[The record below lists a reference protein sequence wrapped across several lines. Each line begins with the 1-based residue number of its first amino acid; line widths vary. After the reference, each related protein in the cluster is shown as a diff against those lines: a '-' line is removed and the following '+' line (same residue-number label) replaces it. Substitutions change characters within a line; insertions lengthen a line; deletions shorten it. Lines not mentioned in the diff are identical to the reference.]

1 MQLVL
6 ILGIIAIGAVVFAL
20 RTVGGGGSEKGCPGA
35 DGAFAR
41 RENAMTRN
49 CHRRHTAPDMAT
61 SA

>member
-6 ILGIIAIGAVVFAL
+6 ILGIIGAVVFAL
-20 RTVGGGGSEKGCPGA
+20 RTVGGGGREKGCPGA
-35 DGAFAR
+35 EGAFAR

-49 CHRRHTAPDMAT
+49 CHRRHTAPDTAN